1 MEKIAFLASP
11 MIFNSL
17 KVNDELVS
25 GPLIFSKNTHEPSI
39 IFAPRLKAAIDG
51 KTEPV

>member
-25 GPLIFSKNTHEPSI
+25 GPFDFFRKTHMNFNYICSKT
-39 IFAPRLKAAIDG
+39 
-51 KTEPV
+51 